1 MENNI
6 NQDEIKQENSASSNE
21 EKVLKDS
28 QDNIQ
33 VEEDVIS
40 EENVTD
46 INSKLEEK
54 KMNDKIEELEKQL
67 EEKDDKYKRL
77 QAEYSTY
84 MRRTQQEKETIGL
97 FANEKIINELIPVLD
112 SMERAMD
119 ACSDKEDDMYKGIE
133 LVHKQLIDSL
143 QKFGVEEI
151 AAINEEFDPNLH
163 LAVMQESIE
172 GVEANKV
179 VMVLQKGY
187 KLKTKVIRPTM
198 VKVSCKL
205 NLQIN

>member
-6 NQDEIKQENSASSNE
+6 NQDEIKQENCASSSE
-21 EKVLKDS
+21 EELIKDS
-28 QDNIQ
+28 QEKTQDDTQ
-33 VEEDVIS
+33 VEEEATSQD
-40 EENVTD
+40 NVTD

-54 KMNDKIEELEKQL
+54 KINDKMEELQKQI

-77 QAEYSTY
+77 QAEYSNY

-97 FANEKIINELIPVLD
+97 FANEKMINELIPVLD
-112 SMERAMD
+112 SMDRAID
-119 ACSDKEDDMYKGIE
+119 ACTDKEDVMYKGIE
-133 LVHKQLIDSL
+133 LVHKQLLDCL

-151 AAINEEFDPNLH
+151 VSLNEDFDPNLH
-163 LAVMQESIE
+163 LAVMQESVE
-172 GVEANKV
+172 GVEPNKV

-198 VKVSCKL
+198 VKVSC
-205 NLQIN
+205 

>member
-6 NQDEIKQENSASSNE
+6 NQDEMKQESNTSSSEEELVQNSSN
-21 EKVLKDS
+21 D
-28 QDNIQ
+28 
-33 VEEDVIS
+33 VEIENSS

-54 KMNDKIEELEKQL
+54 KINDKMEELQKQID
-67 EEKDDKYKRL
+67 EKDDKYKRL
-77 QAEYSTY
+77 QAEYSNY

-97 FANEKIINELIPVLD
+97 FANEKIINELLPVLD
-112 SMERAMD
+112 SMERAID
-119 ACSDKEDDMYKGIE
+119 ACTDKEDDMYKGIE
-133 LVHKQLIDSL
+133 LVHKQLIDCL

-151 AAINEEFDPNLH
+151 AALNEEFDPNLH
-163 LAVMQESIE
+163 LAVMQESVE
-172 GVEANKV
+172 GVEPNKV

-198 VKVSCKL
+198 VKVSC
-205 NLQIN
+205 